1 MNTSLR
7 VLIVEDSPCDAELAT
22 RMLHRDDRD
31 LYCQVVE
38 TPEAM
43 LEALDKKDWDLVI
56 SDYSMPRFNGL
67 TALKMVRDSGL
78 DLPFILVSGTV
89 GEEVAVEAMKCGAN
103 DYILKNKMARLPFAV
118 ERELRN
124 ADMRREARRAE
135 EEVARA
141 RDLALETVRLRLE
154 FVHNVNH
161 ELRTPLHQMLGMA
174 GLLMLDEDLNPEQR
188 EEIGVIASS
197 GELLLAIVNDIL
209 DFSKLSAGK
218 VVLEKLDF
226 NLVDLMEGV
235 IDSFAEAVRA
245 KKVAL
250 AMSMD
255 AALPATL
262 QGDPDRLRQ
271 ILNKLIENAIKF
283 SSAGDVLVRVTKAEE
298 AADEVLVRFE
308 VIDTGIGI
316 PLELQARLFQP
327 FVQADGSNTRRYGG
341 TGLGLVISA
350 QLVEQMRGEIG
361 FDSEPGKGSNF
372 HFTARLAKGE
382 KITLPAMTA

>member
-1 MNTSLR
+1 
-7 VLIVEDSPCDAELAT
+7 
-22 RMLHRDDRD
+22 
-31 LYCQVVE
+31 
-38 TPEAM
+38 
-43 LEALDKKDWDLVI
+43 
-56 SDYSMPRFNGL
+56 
-67 TALKMVRDSGL
+67 
-78 DLPFILVSGTV
+78 
-89 GEEVAVEAMKCGAN
+89 MKCGAN

-118 ERELRN
+118 ERELRD
-124 ADMRREARRAE
+124 AAARREARRAE
-135 EEVARA
+135 EEVTRA

-174 GLLMLDEDLNPEQR
+174 GLLMLDDDLNPEQR

-197 GELLLAIVNDIL
+197 GELLLAIVNDVL

-245 KKVAL
+245 KTVAL
-250 AMSMD
+250 ALSMD
-255 AALPATL
+255 AVLPAAL
-262 QGDPDRLRQ
+262 QGDPVRLRQ
-271 ILNKLIENAIKF
+271 ILNKLLANAVKF
-283 SSAGDVLVRVTKAEE
+283 TSAGDVLVRVTKAEE
-298 AADEVLVRFE
+298 AADDVLVRFE

-316 PLELQARLFQP
+316 PLELQGRLFQP

-372 HFTARLAKGE
+372 HFTARLAKGG